1 MTAATNEMLPMS
13 EEQRGTETP
22 AKTLRVLCVDDNT
35 DAVDTLGAIL
45 DLLGFHVAVAH
56 DAASALDVCEN
67 FAPQA
72 AILDITMPGMDG
84 YELAGRLRARPGG
97 REMLLIALTALGDYR
112 SMERMADVGFDLY
125 YAKPVSSDLLRTVLT
140 DFAARGR
147 ESVP

>member
-1 MTAATNEMLPMS
+1 MTAATNDMIPMAEAHS
-13 EEQRGTETP
+13 GAGTP

-35 DAVDTLGAIL
+35 DAVDTLGAVL

-56 DAASALDVCEN
+56 DATSALDVSES

-125 YAKPVSSDLLRTVLT
+125 YAKPVSSDLLRTVLN

>member
-22 AKTLRVLCVDDNT
+22 AKILRVLCVDDNT
-35 DAVDTLGAIL
+35 DAVDTLGAVL

-56 DAASALDVCEN
+56 DAASALDVCES

-125 YAKPVSSDLLRTVLT
+125 YAKPVTSELLRTVLN

-147 ESVP
+147 DSVP